1 MMYPE
6 TQKEAVRRLENEFHF
21 KKRGEYL
28 TQGIC
33 PNCKYKELYAYAEA
47 PWTLQCNRRSKCA
60 HVVYLRDLYPDLFE
74 NWEKRFEPTKENPTA
89 TVDAY
94 LVEGRGFPIDKL
106 RGHYTQEYYKL
117 WGTDLGSVTIRF
129 PIIDDPNN
137 VGYWERCLDDKG
149 KLPKTPNPKNFKMQG
164 HGWAP
169 PETDLINVEE
179 IWITEGIFDSIALWL
194 SGVTTFSALTCNNY
208 PSILLNRI
216 AEQCKKE
223 DKPRP
228 KIVWA
233 FDADQAGRDGIDKN
247 IERAKTDGWDCAA
260 ALPPSG
266 WNKTDWNDLYKQER
280 LTETDLKNYRYYG
293 DLHTAERP
301 VDKAILMFK
310 RTKSNSFPFDFHNR
324 LYWFKMNADEY
335 TAKLR
340 EAGMN
345 EDDNEDW
352 LQKEKEEFEEKSI
365 DQAIRSCCSVTEIAN
380 CKPTA
385 LYYQYSAEIDDAKY
399 YFRIDFPKNAHPVKN
414 TFTGG
419 QLSAASE
426 FKKRL
431 LAVAP
436 GVIYTGNGA
445 QLDRVLRNTIENIR
459 RVQLIN
465 YIGYHHE
472 LETYVLGDIAVQH
485 GKTYPINAD
494 DYFALPRQINLKA
507 NVPFNLKIN
516 KEQGEYKKEWIDDLI
531 QAYDVRGL
539 ITLTAFFGSLFVQQI
554 RKKHKSFPFLEIVG
568 HAGTG
573 KSTMLNFM
581 WKLLGRQDNNG
592 DYEGLDPNKTSES
605 GLIRTFRQVSNLPV
619 LLIESDR
626 SGENQPYTRQFNW
639 DMLKTL
645 YDGGSLGARGMKT
658 GGNETYDPPFMGS
671 LIVSQNAEING
682 SEAIKGRFL
691 HIGFEKKHLTQQSLA
706 ASKRLQK
713 YKIEDVSYF
722 ILSCLEKEEKIL
734 ETYEQLQEEYDDMI
748 RSSYTIENS
757 RIIHNHAQF
766 MALFKS
772 MAKHVIQ
779 IDEETQRQVISELG
793 EMAIQRDKALQ
804 QDSVIVQNFWDTYEQ
819 IEAQKSFTED
829 TVLNH
834 HSKRHKYIAI
844 NFAHLYNVAAN
855 LRFNLPEVRELQDA
869 LRQSIRYKFLD
880 SNKMVA
886 SKIQNGKSVR
896 CWLFEV
902 PSETSTND

>member
-1 MMYPE
+1 MYPE
-6 TQKEAVRRLENEFHF
+6 TQREAVRRLENEFHF

-33 PNCKYKELYAYAEA
+33 PHCKHKELYAYAEA

-74 NWEKRFEPTKENPTA
+74 NWEKRFAPTEKNPTA

-94 LVEGRGFPIDKL
+94 MVEGRGFPVDKL
-106 RGHYTQEYYKL
+106 RGHYTQEYYKDFKT
-117 WGTDLGSVTIRF
+117 GLGSITIRF
-129 PIIDDPNN
+129 PINDDPNN
-137 VGYWERCLDDKG
+137 IGYWERCLDDKG
-149 KLPKTPNPKNFKMQG
+149 KIPKTPNPKNFKMQG
-164 HGWAP
+164 HGWVP
-169 PETDLINVEE
+169 PETDLINAEE
-179 IWITEGIFDSIALWL
+179 IWITEGVFDSIALWL
-194 SGVTTFSALTCNNY
+194 SGVTTFTALTCNNY
-208 PSILLNRI
+208 PFILLNHI
-216 AEQCKKE
+216 AEQCKQQ

-228 KIVWA
+228 KIIWA
-233 FDADQAGRDGIDKN
+233 FDADQAGRDGIEKN
-247 IERAKTDGWDCAA
+247 IERAKADGWDCAA
-260 ALPPSG
+260 AQPPSG

-280 LTETDLKNYRYYG
+280 LTEADLKNYRYYG
-293 DLHTAERP
+293 DLLIAERP
-301 VDKAILMFK
+301 ADKAILMFK
-310 RTKSNSFPFDFHNR
+310 RFPKNSSFPFDHNNR
-324 LYWFKMNADEY
+324 LFWFKIDMDVYNQ
-335 TAKLR
+335 KLR
-340 EAGMN
+340 EMGMDD
-345 EDDNEDW
+345 DDNEDM
-352 LQKEKEEFEEKSI
+352 LQNEKDEMEEQVRE
-365 DQAIRSCCSVTEIAN
+365 QAIRSCYSVTEIAN

-399 YFRIDFPKNAHPVKN
+399 YFRIDFPKNAQPVKN

-465 YIGYHHE
+465 YIGYHSE
-472 LETYVLGDIAVQH
+472 LKTYVLGDIAVQN
-485 GKTYPINAD
+485 GKTYHINAD
-494 DYFALPRQINLKA
+494 DYFALPRQVNLKA
-507 NVPFNLKIN
+507 NVPFALKIN
-516 KEQGEYKKEWIDDLI
+516 KDQAEYKTEWINDLV

-539 ITLTAFFGSLFVQQI
+539 ITLTAFFGSLYAQQI
-554 RKKHKSFPFLEIVG
+554 RKTQKSFPFLEVVG
-568 HAGTG
+568 QPGTG

-581 WKLLGRQDNNG
+581 WKLLGREDNNG

-605 GLIRTFRQVSNLPV
+605 GLIRTFRQVANLPV

-645 YDGGSLGARGMKT
+645 YDGGSLGARGVKT

-671 LIVSQNAEING
+671 VIVSQNAEVNG

-691 HIGFEKKHLTQQSLA
+691 HVEFEKKHLTPQSLA

-722 ILSCLEKEEKIL
+722 ILSCLEKEQQIL
-734 ETYEQLQEEYDDMI
+734 ESYVELQEQYDDMLH
-748 RSSYTIENS
+748 SSYTIES
-757 RIIHNHAQF
+757 ARIIHNHSQF

-772 MAKHVIQ
+772 LAKHVIQ
-779 IDEETQRQVISELG
+779 VDEATQARVIEELAD
-793 EMAIQRDKALQ
+793 MAIQRDKALK
-804 QDSVIVQNFWDTYEQ
+804 QDSSIVQNFWDTYEQ
-819 IEAQKSFTED
+819 IENLKSLTEE
-829 TVLNH
+829 TILNH

-844 NFAHLYNVAAN
+844 NFAHLYKVAAD

-869 LRQSIRYKFLD
+869 LRLSMHYKFLD

-902 PSETSTND
+902 PSSTND

>member
-6 TQKEAVRRLENEFHF
+6 TQREAVRRLEIEFRF
-21 KKRGEYL
+21 KRREEYL
-28 TQGIC
+28 IQGVC
-33 PNCKYKELYAYAEA
+33 PNCKHKELYAHIEA

-74 NWEKRFEPTKENPTA
+74 NWEKRFAPTEKNPTA

-94 LVEGRGFPIDKL
+94 LVEGRGFPVDKL

-129 PIIDDPNN
+129 PITDDPNN

-149 KLPKTPNPKNFKMQG
+149 KLPKTPNPKNFKMKG
-164 HGWAP
+164 HGWVP
-169 PETDLINVEE
+169 PETDLINAKE
-179 IWITEGIFDSIALWL
+179 IWITEGVFDSIALWL
-194 SGVTTFSALTCNNY
+194 SGVTTFTALTCNNY

-216 AEQCKKE
+216 AEQCKQE

-228 KIVWA
+228 KIIWA

-247 IERAKTDGWDCAA
+247 IELAKSEGWECGA

-280 LTETDLKNYRYYG
+280 LTEADLKKYRYYG
-293 DLHTAERP
+293 DLHIAERAA
-301 VDKAILMFK
+301 DKAILMFK
-310 RTKSNSFPFDFHNR
+310 KTKSHSFPFDFNNS
-324 LYWFKMNADEY
+324 LYWFKMDMDAYN
-335 TAKLR
+335 AKLR
-340 EAGMN
+340 ELGQ
-345 EDDNEDW
+345 EDDENEDW
-352 LQKEKEEFEEKSI
+352 LQKEKDEYEEKVI
-365 DQAIRSCCSVTEIAN
+365 DQAIRSCYSVTEMAK

-385 LYYQYSAEIDDAKY
+385 LYYQYSEEIEDAKY
-399 YFRIDFPKNAHPVKN
+399 YFRIDFPKNAHTVKT
-414 TFTGG
+414 TFTGA
-419 QLSAASE
+419 QLASAAE

-431 LAVAP
+431 IAVAP
-436 GVIYTGNGA
+436 GVVFFGNST
-445 QLDRVLRNTIENIR
+445 QLDRFVNNTTENIR

-465 YIGYHHE
+465 YLGYHHE
-472 LETYVLGDIAVQH
+472 LETYVLGDIAVQK
-485 GKTYPINAD
+485 GKTYHINDD
-494 DYFALPRQINLKA
+494 DYFALPRQVNLKA
-507 NVPFNLKIN
+507 NMPFKLKIN
-516 KEQGEYKKEWIDDLI
+516 KEQNEYKKEWVADLI

-539 ITLTAFFGSLFVQQI
+539 VTLTAFFGSLFAQQI
-554 RKKHKSFPFLEIVG
+554 RKMHKSFPFLEVVG
-568 HAGTG
+568 QPGTG

-581 WKLLGRQDNNG
+581 WKLLGREDNNG

-645 YDGGSLGARGMKT
+645 FDGGSLGARGVKT

-671 LIVSQNAEING
+671 LIVSQNAEVNG
-682 SEAIKGRFL
+682 SEAIKGRFI
-691 HIGFEKKHLTQQSLA
+691 HVGFEKKHLTQQSLD

-734 ETYEQLQEEYDDMI
+734 ETYAQLQEEYDDMLS
-748 RSSYTIENS
+748 SSYTIESS
-757 RIIHNHAQF
+757 RIIHNHSQF

-772 MAKHVIQ
+772 LVQHVIQ
-779 IDEETQRQVISELG
+779 IDEETQRQVIIELG
-793 EMAIQRDKALQ
+793 EMAIKRDKALQ
-804 QDSVIVQNFWDTYEQ
+804 QDSAIVQNFWDTYEQ
-819 IEAQKSFTED
+819 IETHKSLNED

-844 NFAHLYNVAAN
+844 NFAHLYKVAAD

-869 LRQSIRYKFLD
+869 LRQSMRYKFLD

-902 PSETSTND
+902 PSETNTND

>member
-1 MMYPE
+1 MYPE
-6 TQKEAVRRLENEFHF
+6 TQREAVRRLENEFHF

-33 PNCKYKELYAYAEA
+33 PNCKHKELYTYAEA
-47 PWTLQCNRRSKCA
+47 PWTIQCNRRSKCA

-74 NWEKRFEPTKENPTA
+74 NWEKRFEPTKANPTA

-94 LVEGRGFPIDKL
+94 LVEGRGFPIEKL
-106 RGHYTQEYYKL
+106 RGHYTQEYYKV

-129 PIIDDPNN
+129 PITDDPNN

-149 KLPKTPNPKNFKMQG
+149 KLPKTPNPKNFKMKG
-164 HGWAP
+164 HGWVP
-169 PETDLINVEE
+169 PETDLINAKE
-179 IWITEGIFDSIALWL
+179 IWVTEGVFDTIALWL
-194 SGVTTFSALTCNNY
+194 SGVTTFTALTSNNY

-216 AEQCKKE
+216 AEQCKQE

-228 KIVWA
+228 KIIWA

-247 IERAKTDGWDCAA
+247 IERARAEGWECGA
-260 ALPPSG
+260 ALPPAG

-280 LTETDLKNYRYYG
+280 LTEADLKKYRYYG
-293 DLHTAERP
+293 DLHIAERAA
-301 VDKAILMFK
+301 DKAILMFK
-310 RTKSNSFPFDFHNR
+310 KTKSHSFPFDFNNS
-324 LYWFKMNADEY
+324 LYWFKMDVDAYN
-335 TAKLR
+335 AKLR
-340 EAGMN
+340 ELGQD
-345 EDDNEDW
+345 EDDTEDW
-352 LQKEKEEFEEKSI
+352 LQKEKDEYEEKVI
-365 DQAIRSCCSVTEIAN
+365 DQAIRSCYSVTEMAK

-385 LYYQYSAEIDDAKY
+385 LYYQYSEEIEDAKY
-399 YFRIDFPKNAHPVKN
+399 YFRIDFPKNAHPVKT
-414 TFTGG
+414 TFTGA
-419 QLSAASE
+419 QLASAAE

-431 LAVAP
+431 IAVAP
-436 GVIYTGNGA
+436 GVVFFGNST
-445 QLDRVLRNTIENIR
+445 QLDRFVNNTTENIR
-459 RVQLIN
+459 RVQLIS
-465 YIGYHHE
+465 YLGYHHE
-472 LETYVLGDIAVQH
+472 HETYVLGDIAVQK
-485 GKTYPINAD
+485 GKTYHINDD
-494 DYFALPRQINLKA
+494 DYFALPRQVNLKA
-507 NVPFNLKIN
+507 NMPFKLKIN
-516 KEQGEYKKEWIDDLI
+516 KEQNEYKKEWVADLI

-539 ITLTAFFGSLFVQQI
+539 VTLTAFFGSLFAQQI
-554 RKKHKSFPFLEIVG
+554 RKMHKSFPFLEVVG
-568 HAGTG
+568 QPGTG

-581 WKLLGRQDNNG
+581 WKLLGREDNNG

-645 YDGGSLGARGMKT
+645 FDGGSLGARGVKT

-671 LIVSQNAEING
+671 LIVSQNAEVNG
-682 SEAIKGRFL
+682 SEAIKGRFI
-691 HIGFEKKHLTQQSLA
+691 HVGFEKKHLTAQSLA

-713 YKIEDVSYF
+713 YKIQDVSYF

-748 RSSYTIENS
+748 RNSYTIESS
-757 RIIHNHAQF
+757 RIIHNHSQF

-779 IDEETQRQVISELG
+779 IDEETQRRVIEELA
-793 EMAIQRDKALQ
+793 EMAIQRDKALK
-804 QDSVIVQNFWDTYEQ
+804 QDSAIVQNFWDTYEQ
-819 IEAQKSFTED
+819 IEAHKSFTED

-844 NFAHLYNVAAN
+844 NFAHLYKVAAD

-869 LRQSIRYKFLD
+869 LRQSMHYKFLD
-880 SNKMVA
+880 SNKMVS
-886 SKIQNGKSVR
+886 SKIQNGRSVR

-902 PSETSTND
+902 PKTTNTND